1 MSGSRRIIII
11 FLVMIACVGCDQAA
25 KTYATRTLANQPA
38 VNVVGEMFRFQYTQN
53 TGAMMGVGGD
63 LSIRMRFWIF
73 IVFAGCALVGI
84 LAYTVL
90 GKNLRTT
97 DIVSFSLII
106 GGGAGNLIDRL
117 FKGGVVI
124 DFMMLTFG
132 SLRTAIFNFADTAVI
147 CGLLLLAISNLPW
160 SLGHAR
166 QQSLG

>member
-1 MSGSRRIIII
+1 MNGSRRILII

-38 VNVVGEMFRFQYTQN
+38 VSIVGEVFRLQYTEN
-53 TGAMMGVGGD
+53 TGAMMGVGGN
-63 LSIRMRFWIF
+63 LSTSLRFWIF

-84 LAYTVL
+84 LAYTLL
-90 GKNLRTT
+90 GKNLRTA

-124 DFMMLTFG
+124 DFMILSLG
-132 SLRTAIFNFADTAVI
+132 SLKTAIFNLADAAVM

-160 SLGHAR
+160 FSGRAQ
-166 QQSLG
+166 QQSKG